1 MPITLDTLP
10 PGSRARVVGFDAGA
24 GLVSSLVQ
32 MGLTPTNVLEL
43 IRSWSAHVVVRARGV
58 VIALGR
64 GMARKVL
71 VEPLP

>member
-24 GLVSSLVQ
+24 GLVSRLVQ
-32 MGLTPTNVLEL
+32 MGLTPNTVLEVL
-43 IRSWSAHVVVRARGV
+43 SSWRGPVVVRARGV